1 MLLRKLWLLYDLA
14 VAAQGRS
21 IRGPKGSDS
30 RVNICRD
37 WLCNC
42 LNIKYVEIIVSTLS
56 RCRYASL

>member
-1 MLLRKLWLLYDLA
+1 MLLRKPWLLYDLA
-14 VAAQGRS
+14 FAVQGCS

-42 LNIKYVEIIVSTLS
+42 MNIKYVEIIVSTLS
-56 RCRYASL
+56 